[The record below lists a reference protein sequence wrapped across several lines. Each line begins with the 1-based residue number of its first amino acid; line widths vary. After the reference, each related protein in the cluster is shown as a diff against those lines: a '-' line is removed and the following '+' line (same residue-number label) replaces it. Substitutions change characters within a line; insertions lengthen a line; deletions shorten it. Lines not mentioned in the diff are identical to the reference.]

1 MTPTISLTTSQRDD
15 LLRIYR
21 KDPDPET
28 RFRAHILLLLAEGRP
43 WSDIQAAL
51 FCSSRTIDRWLKRFQ
66 AEGVDGLA
74 GRKRGRP
81 FRFGLGWVAVVVAW
95 VTTQTP
101 RDFGFLRSRW
111 ACATVVLLLH
121 EKYDLTVSRET
132 VRRWL
137 RRGDLVYRRPRPVLG
152 PTDPERQKKLDA
164 LRALLANLPAD
175 ETVVWQDEVEVHTN
189 PKIGR
194 MWMLKGQQAEVETPG
209 TNKKRYISGSIH
221 WRTGQV
227 FVTEAAPKQGRN
239 AALFIRHL
247 EDLRRR
253 LRRYRKIHV
262 ICDNA
267 KSHTGLEVIEY
278 LWDHEDRIEVHL
290 LPSYAPDLNPIE
302 RVWWVLHE
310 HITRNHRCKSLEE
323 LLELVFAWL
332 EERNPFRVE
341 DSEYRI
347 PKAA

>member
-1 MTPTISLTTSQRDD
+1 MTPTIYLTTSQRDD
-15 LLRIYR
+15 LLRTYR

-28 RFRAHILLLLAEGRP
+28 RFRAHIILLLAEGRP

-121 EKYDLTVSRET
+121 EKSDLTVSRET

-164 LRALLANLPAD
+164 LRVLLANLPAD

-194 MWMLKGQQAEVETPG
+194 MWMLKGEQAEVETPG

-247 EDLRRR
+247 EDLRHR

-278 LWDHEDRIEVHL
+278 LW
-290 LPSYAPDLNPIE
+290 
-302 RVWWVLHE
+302 
-310 HITRNHRCKSLEE
+310 
-323 LLELVFAWL
+323 
-332 EERNPFRVE
+332 
-341 DSEYRI
+341 
-347 PKAA
+347 